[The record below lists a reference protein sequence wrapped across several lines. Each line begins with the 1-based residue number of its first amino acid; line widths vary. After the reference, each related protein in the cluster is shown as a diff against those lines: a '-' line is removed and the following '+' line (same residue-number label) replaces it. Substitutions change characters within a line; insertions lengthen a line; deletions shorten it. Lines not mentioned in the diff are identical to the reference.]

1 MLKMKV
7 NLPDLF
13 GHAATTKETSTG
25 SRTKSAGIR
34 EMASNFHWLLKPL
47 LQVCPG
53 PVHTDSLMVLIAKMC
68 EQTVYIDAAVATT
81 LAMDLKWILNNL
93 RKIRK
98 IWKYCMRGK
107 PGDWPEWAGGENFP
121 HVLELVQMMEGFEND
136 EAELAANWNLAAGVT
151 DPTGDDIS
159 DLCGL
164 WNMAPAEAPS
174 RGSEKRLAEI
184 TTALEDKRQKVLSD
198 LRDVQISI
206 DDSDEDGAPAASAS
220 SGAREPAS
228 GHDAVALPDA
238 AKTASIPHAAEDIAY
253 DPRPEFVHDEGP
265 LPAVDVRGQ
274 RALVKAAAKKPTADG
289 PAAAKAKAKV
299 TAKAKAATAAP
310 KRQKK
315 LYIRRT
321 HKRGDAIAYA
331 LVDNIQD
338 KQLVQLVNTYVPDA
352 ATKVQ
357 TWVDAL
363 NSGTLTVEQ
372 VIQEKDDIMK
382 SLA

>member
-1 MLKMKV
+1 MHIVLDTMFFCCK
-7 NLPDLF
+7 L
-13 GHAATTKETSTG
+13 A
-25 SRTKSAGIR
+25 
-34 EMASNFHWLLKPL
+34 
-47 LQVCPG
+47 CP
-53 PVHTDSLMVLIAKMC
+53 AK
-68 EQTVYIDAAVATT
+68 
-81 LAMDLKWILNNL
+81 
-93 RKIRK
+93 
-98 IWKYCMRGK
+98 
-107 PGDWPEWAGGENFP
+107 
-121 HVLELVQMMEGFEND
+121 
-136 EAELAANWNLAAGVT
+136 
-151 DPTGDDIS
+151 
-159 DLCGL
+159 
-164 WNMAPAEAPS
+164 
-174 RGSEKRLAEI
+174 
-184 TTALEDKRQKVLSD
+184 
-198 LRDVQISI
+198 
-206 DDSDEDGAPAASAS
+206 
-220 SGAREPAS
+220 
-228 GHDAVALPDA
+228 
-238 AKTASIPHAAEDIAY
+238 
-253 DPRPEFVHDEGP
+253 EGP

-274 RALVKAAAKKPTADG
+274 RALAKAAAKKPTADG